1 MRPMPA
7 LDASAVSFLLSILA
21 GVLGALLG
29 LGGGIIIVPMLTLLL
44 GVDIRHA
51 IAASLVSIIATSSG
65 AAAAYVRDGLANLR
79 VAFFLEIGTVAG
91 SMIGASLA
99 GWLPATTLQGLFGAL
114 LAATALMMLRRRTD
128 RGAPVAP
135 DPLAD
140 RLHLHG
146 SLRDPA
152 TGRETPYRVTR
163 SRLGMGLMVLAGILS
178 GLLGVGAGILKVP
191 ALDLGMRLPIKASS
205 ATSNLMIG
213 VTAAAGAGVWL
224 ARGDVQPLIAAPVA
238 TGVLLGAMLGA
249 RLLPRLPSLWIR
261 RVFVVVLLWVSGQM
275 LWRAFR

>member
-1 MRPMPA
+1 MPA
-7 LDASAVSFLLSILA
+7 LEASVVSFLFSIAA
-21 GVLGALLG
+21 GCLGALLG
-29 LGGGIIIVPMLTLLL
+29 LGGGIIVVPVLTLVL
-44 GVDIRHA
+44 GIDIRHA

-99 GWLPATTLQGLFGAL
+99 GWLPAATLQGLFGGL
-114 LAATALMMLRRRTD
+114 LAATAVLMLRNRAPRD
-128 RGAPVAP
+128 APVPP

-140 RLHLHG
+140 RLGLHG
-146 SLRDPA
+146 SVRDPA

-163 SRLGMGLMVLAGILS
+163 SPLGLVLMVLAGILS

-191 ALDLGMRLPIKASS
+191 ALDLGMRLPIKVSS

-224 ARGDVQPLIAAPVA
+224 ARGDVRPMIAAPVA
-238 TGVLLGAMLGA
+238 TGVLLGAMIGA
-249 RLLPRLPSLWIR
+249 RLLPHVPSLWLR
-261 RVFVVVLLWVSGQM
+261 RVFVAVLLWVSGQM
-275 LWRAFR
+275 IWRAFA

>member
-1 MRPMPA
+1 MPA
-7 LDASAVSFLLSILA
+7 LEACLVSFLFSILA
-21 GVLGALLG
+21 GTLGALLG
-29 LGGGIIIVPMLTLLL
+29 LGGGIIVVPVLTLLL

-79 VAFFLEIGTVAG
+79 VAFFLEIGTVVG

-99 GWLPATTLQGLFGAL
+99 GLLPAAMLQGLFGGL
-114 LAATALMMLRRRTD
+114 LAATAVLMLRNRSSRE
-128 RGAPVAP
+128 APVPP

-140 RLHLHG
+140 RLALHG
-146 SLRDPA
+146 QIRDPA
-152 TGRETPYRVTR
+152 TGKETPYRVTR
-163 SRLGMGLMVLAGILS
+163 SPLGLGLMVLAGILS

-191 ALDLGMRLPIKASS
+191 ALDLGMRLPIKVSS

-224 ARGDVQPLIAAPVA
+224 ARGDVRPMIAAPVA
-238 TGVLLGAMLGA
+238 IGVLLGAMLGA

-275 LWRAFR
+275 IWRAFA